1 MERVKHLTQSRKVAK
16 APREE
21 KDGLFAVSVLI
32 ASLRL
37 CAFAFFLS
45 VWQPHVVRGQ
55 ERDVAAE
62 FKAVKGPLTA
72 QLRGKKAN
80 RLEAVKKLE
89 AYPTP
94 EAAKLLL
101 HQGMGSNDE
110 DVARASF
117 DALVKFSGDKEVCAL
132 LKLTVG
138 KSWKQGKPQAETYA
152 AIAILLAS
160 ELPEAHDEA
169 MELVKEAAD
178 RPTSGQMIL
187 ITLADELANCR
198 GDNAARP
205 LIELMDLPLFEH
217 DFAFRRAVEQALVQ
231 VRSKPA
237 VMALIQLLPK
247 VRGEVRADIV
257 RYLTEISGQQ
267 SGVDAAAWLS
277 WWNEKEKTFEFPPEK
292 KPLPVANLGLPAPKP
307 QANGPS
313 YYGLPLSGSKIIFI
327 IDTSGSMIGPRIFA
341 AKRELLRAIKD
352 LPEGVEFNIIAFN
365 SRTFVWQQRLV
376 AASGENKQSAEYF
389 VAALGLASQTASY
402 DALDAAL
409 QFDGEAIYFLTDGAP
424 VGGRVT
430 SPPDIVRAITQQ
442 NRFRRMTI
450 NSLGIGAGPPGSAF
464 DSFLSALAQNNFGV
478 YERVDQ

>member
-1 MERVKHLTQSRKVAK
+1 MRFCALALVFLAGQAVAS
-16 APREE
+16 A
-21 KDGLFAVSVLI
+21 
-32 ASLRL
+32 
-37 CAFAFFLS
+37 
-45 VWQPHVVRGQ
+45 Q

-94 EAAKLLL
+94 DAAKLLL
-101 HQGMGSNDE
+101 HQGMGSNDPE
-110 DVARASF
+110 VARASF
-117 DALVKFSGDKEVCAL
+117 DALVKFSGDKEVSAL
-132 LKLTVG
+132 LRMTVG
-138 KSWKQGKPQAETYA
+138 KTWKQGKPQAETYA

-169 MELVKEAAD
+169 MELVKEAAE
-178 RPTSGQMIL
+178 RPNSGQMIL

-231 VRSKPA
+231 VRAKPA
-237 VMALIQLLPK
+237 VTALIQLLAK
-247 VRGEVRADIV
+247 VKGEVRADIV
-257 RYLTEISGQQ
+257 RFLTEISGQQ

-292 KPLPVANLGLPAPKP
+292 KATPVAHLGPQAPKA
-307 QANGPS
+307 QENGPS

-327 IDTSGSMIGPRIFA
+327 IDTSGSMNGPRIYA
-341 AKRELLRAIKD
+341 AKRELSNAITQ

-365 SRTFVWQQRLV
+365 SRTLAWQSKLV
-376 AASGENKQSAEYF
+376 QANGESKQSAQYF
-389 VAALGLASQTASY
+389 VAALGLGSQTASY

-424 VGGRVT
+424 VGGRIT

-450 NSLGIGAGPPGSAF
+450 NSLGIGVNSPGF
-464 DSFLSALAQNNFGV
+464 DNFLSSLAQNNFGV